1 MSAADARVAFVFVLI
16 LLGTAADSAVAL
28 QKGRGILRRHRGVST
43 PQATAAAE
51 KGQAMDARAKQFVEY
66 YEATVRPLE
75 IEASRASWIANVSGK
90 EADFQNKQE
99 AEDALDLCLAD
110 GKRFAE
116 LKAIKDG
123 RVGDPLLAR
132 QIAVIYL
139 EYLGRQV
146 PPELLKKI
154 SAKSNAVERTFN
166 VYRYDVGGKKL
177 TDNDISRVF
186 VESKDSAER
195 QAAWEARMKIGQ
207 AVIGDLK
214 AVVALRNEAA
224 HKLGFKNF
232 HAMQLFLGEQ
242 SGEQV
247 QKLFDELDALT
258 REPYRKAKAEIDAA
272 LAKSYGIKID
282 ELRPWHYHDLYFS
295 EVPAVLGDL
304 PDSVYKPIDTL
315 KACRAFYQGIGL
327 PIDDV
332 LERSSLYEQP
342 GKCPHAFSTDIDRT
356 GNNVRILV
364 NIVPGREWLAT
375 TLHEL
380 GHASYSKYLP
390 HTLPYA
396 LRNEAHPLCTEGVAM
411 MFERFAQNVDWLQA
425 MGVKVPDPQ
434 RFRAA
439 AAKLQRNR
447 LLIFAR
453 WCQVMFR
460 FERELYANPD
470 QDLNRLWWDLVEKY
484 QFVKRPAG
492 RDEPDFAAKYHFVGA
507 PAYYHNYMM
516 GELFASQVHHALIH
530 SVLPGTNPA
539 GAIYVGNKQAGQFM
553 RDRVYSPGLTLD
565 WNELTRHATGE
576 ELNAKAFAEDI
587 KQ

>member
-1 MSAADARVAFVFVLI
+1 MPTVRAAIMLGLI
-16 LLGTAADSAVAL
+16 LLGAAAADSATAL
-28 QKGRGILRRHRGVST
+28 EGGRGGLLRRHRGVLT
-43 PQATAAAE
+43 PQATAAPE
-51 KGQAMDARAKQFVEY
+51 KNQAADTEAKKFVEY

-75 IEASRASWIANVSGK
+75 IEANRRSWVANVTGK
-90 EADFQNKQE
+90 DADFQEKQA
-99 AEDALDLCLAD
+99 AEDKLDLCLAD
-110 GKRFAE
+110 ATRFAE
-116 LKAIKDG
+116 LKAIKEAG
-123 RVGDPLLAR
+123 VRDPLLAR

-139 EYLGRQV
+139 EFLGRQV

-154 SAKSNAVERTFN
+154 SAKSNAVEREFN

-177 TDNDISRVF
+177 TDNDISRIL
-186 VESKDSAER
+186 VESHDSKER
-195 QAAWEARMKIGQ
+195 QAAWEARKTIGR
-207 AVIGDLK
+207 AVLADLM

-224 HKLGFKNF
+224 RKLGFSDF
-232 HAMQLFLGEQ
+232 HAMQLCLNEQ
-242 SGEQV
+242 SEEQV
-247 QKLFDELDALT
+247 LKLFDELDELT

-272 LAKSYGIKID
+272 LAKSYGITVD
-282 ELRPWHYHDLYFS
+282 EVRPWHYHDPYFA

-304 PDSVYKPIDTL
+304 PESIYKPIDTL
-315 KACRAFYQGIGL
+315 KVCREFYEGIGM

-332 LERSSLYEQP
+332 LKRSSLYEQP
-342 GKCPHAFSTDIDRT
+342 GKCPHAFETDIDRE

-380 GHASYSKYLP
+380 GHATYSKYLP
-390 HTLPYA
+390 RTLPYS
-396 LRNEAHPLCTEGVAM
+396 LRTEAHALTTEGVAM

-425 MGVKVPDPQ
+425 MGAKVPDPQ

-453 WCQVMFR
+453 FCQVMFR
-460 FERELYANPD
+460 FERELYANPN
-470 QDLNRLWWDLVEKY
+470 QDLNRLWWDLTEKY
-484 QFVKRPAG
+484 QEVKRPAG

-516 GELFASQVHHALIH
+516 GELFASQVHHALIRAIM
-530 SVLPGTNPA
+530 PDTNPA
-539 GAIYVGNKQAGQFM
+539 GAIYVGNKGAGVFM
-553 RDRVYSPGLTLD
+553 RDNVYAPGLTLD
-565 WNELTRHATGE
+565 WNQLTRHATGE

-587 KQ
+587 K